1 MLQFVIQSCVFLVV
15 TCWERANLLAPFYVM
30 FICVF
35 VTLPCSVLGQL
46 CYLIVSILDHCLLL
60 YFGSRFNSDCVIN
73 FLCLF
78 GNHLAGLRGYVTFFV
93 LNSNEHGISN
103 TS

>member
-1 MLQFVIQSCVFLVV
+1 MFHVFHAVLSVRCSLVV
-15 TCWERANLLAPFYVM
+15 TCWERANLLASFYVM

-35 VTLPCSVLGQL
+35 VTLPCSVLSQL
-46 CYLIVSILDHCLLL
+46 CYLIVSILDHCLLP
-60 YFGSRFNSDCVIN
+60 YFGSLFNSDFVIN

-78 GNHLAGLRGYVTFFV
+78 AGLRGYVTFFV
-93 LNSNEHGISN
+93 LNSNQRGISN